1 MAGREAVTINNYQDV
16 ISSLETFGY
25 KAKVT
30 DTLLVN
36 DNEPEDSLATEVD
49 HNCPEYSSEHTP
61 NTLIVS
67 QNKSHQLIHQPQQNI
82 LMEVDENDFMP
93 AISSWTRL
101 GGLFLV
107 GTVGI
112 AIALAAFTPYKVT
125 VKALA
130 KVRPAGKLKIVEA
143 KTEGTVVE
151 INVTENQRIKR
162 GDIIATIDSSRLQ
175 TQDSQLQS
183 QIQQS
188 KLQLGQIKAQI
199 RTLKRQIQAEQD
211 RTKRAVA
218 VAKVELSRR
227 QREYQDQQITTQA
240 EAAEA
245 EANVRLVT
253 EEWQQAQ
260 AEFSSA
266 QATLKSNQAALRSAT
281 SRRNR
286 YQEISVTGALSQ
298 NQLEEAQLEVEQQKQ
313 QVAAQKATV
322 EQQKRGI
329 ARQQEA
335 IEAAKARLNLVQ
347 AALNPSNGEIAIA
360 NQRIAQEIASGE
372 ATIAALNREQEGMIQ
387 QRIELEQTLS
397 RDRSELKQITRDM
410 EQTVIKAPEN
420 GVLFQLSLSNPSQT
434 VSLGSEIARIAPD
447 NTSLAIETL
456 VSASDISN
464 VELNQKAQIKISA
477 CPYPDYGTLKG
488 VVQEI
493 SPDAIPLEDNNNN
506 SSTTN
511 FNQASTYKVKLK
523 PDSQI
528 LSQGKNQCMLQLGME
543 GKADVITKEETILKF
558 LLRKARLIADL

>member
-1 MAGREAVTINNYQDV
+1 HLPPLKYFA
-16 ISSLETFGY
+16 
-25 KAKVT
+25 
-30 DTLLVN
+30 
-36 DNEPEDSLATEVD
+36 
-49 HNCPEYSSEHTP
+49 
-61 NTLIVS
+61 
-67 QNKSHQLIHQPQQNI
+67 
-82 LMEVDENDFMP
+82 EVDENDFMP

-112 AIALAAFTPYKVT
+112 VIALAAFTPYKVT
-125 VKALA
+125 VKAPA

-151 INVTENQRIKR
+151 INVAENQRIKR
-162 GDIIATIDSSRLQ
+162 GDVIATIDSSRLQ

-211 RTKRAVA
+211 RIERAVA
-218 VAKVELSRR
+218 VATVELSRR

-260 AEFSSA
+260 AEFNSA
-266 QATLKSNQAALRSAT
+266 QATLRSNQAALRSAT
-281 SRRNR
+281 SKRNR

-298 NQLEEAQLEVEQQKQ
+298 NQLEEAELEVEQQKQ

-434 VSLGSEIARIAPD
+434 VSPGSEIARIAPD
-447 NTSLAIETL
+447 DTSLAIETL

-464 VELNQKAQIKISA
+464 VELNQKAQVRISA

-493 SPDAIPLEDNNNN
+493 SPDAIPLENND
-506 SSTTN
+506 SSTSSL
-511 FNQASTYKVKLK
+511 NQASTYKVRLK

-528 LSQGKNQCMLQLGME
+528 LSQGKNQCTLQLGME